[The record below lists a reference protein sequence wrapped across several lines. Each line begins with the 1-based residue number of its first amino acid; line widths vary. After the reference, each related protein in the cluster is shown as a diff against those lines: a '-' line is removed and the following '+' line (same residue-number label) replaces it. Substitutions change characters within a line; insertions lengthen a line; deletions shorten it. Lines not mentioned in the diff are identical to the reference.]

1 MVRRVA
7 LLLCLAATVG
17 LACDCIVVPAR
28 EARRHSDVVFRG
40 TILRVRDS
48 GTGYKVVVF
57 HVNRVWKGQVL
68 ETFEMG
74 HLGAASCDGFSSLNV
89 GSEWIVYG
97 HRYWPDSDY
106 FPLACNTDLVE
117 RAKDIQK
124 LGPGRKPT
132 AK

>member
-1 MVRRVA
+1 M
-7 LLLCLAATVG
+7 
-17 LACDCIVVPAR
+17 
-28 EARRHSDVVFRG
+28 FQ
-40 TILRVRDS
+40 
-48 GTGYKVVVF
+48 
-57 HVNRVWKGQVL
+57 VNRVWKGQVP

-74 HLGAASCDGFSSLNV
+74 HLGADSCDGFSSLDV

-97 HRYWPDSDY
+97 HGYWPDSDY

-124 LGPGRKPT
+124 LGPGRTPN